1 MPNRKKECVA
11 IVHHGCAKN
20 LVDTELMAGALQKK
34 GYKITLDPY
43 EKDAEFVVIN
53 TCSFIYDAEKES
65 VSSIF
70 DMIAAGKKVII
81 TGCLPQKHGEE
92 LKALIPE
99 AIGFL
104 GTSDIEKIAELI
116 ENAKKPSKALRG
128 KENAE
133 CDFFVSKNPVCKYP
147 ENLDRL
153 QITVGSSSYIK
164 IAEGCDYACGYC
176 VIPKLRGPY
185 VSRPMEAIIEEAKT
199 LANKGVSEII
209 LIAQDTSSYGI
220 DLYKKPMLSK
230 LLEEL
235 NKIENLSWIRVL
247 YTYPT
252 NFNDELIDAISRLE
266 KVVKYVDI
274 PLQHSHPA
282 ILKAMR
288 RPVIDVLAFIQKLR
302 KKIKGVCIRTT
313 LITGYPTEEEEHF
326 NHLFDFVKAAKF
338 DRLGVFEFSK
348 EKGTY
353 AYGLKPQ
360 IRSSVKKARKN
371 KILKLQKEISNK
383 INESL
388 VGQEIPCIVEQVR
401 DDGTA
406 VLRSYKDA
414 PDVDGLV
421 YAKTSEIL
429 VPGDIWNVKITG
441 YSDYDL
447 FGEI

>member
-1 MPNRKKECVA
+1 MAGKKNACIA

-20 LVDTELMAGALQKK
+20 LVDTELMAGALQEK

-43 EKDAEFVVIN
+43 EAGVEFVVIN
-53 TCSFIYDAEKES
+53 TCSFIYDAERES

-70 DMIAAGKKVII
+70 DMISAGKKVII

-99 AIGFL
+99 AVGFI
-104 GTSDIEKIAELI
+104 GTSDIEKIVELI
-116 ENAKKPSKALRG
+116 EGAKKNDG
-128 KENAE
+128 KNAGGA
-133 CDFFVSKNPVCKYP
+133 DFLVSKNPVCKYP

-185 VSRPMEAIIEEAKT
+185 VSRPMEAIIKEAKT
-199 LANKGVSEII
+199 LADKGVSEII

-220 DLYKKPMLSK
+220 DLCKKPMLAK

-252 NFNDELIDAISRLE
+252 NFNDELINAIANLD

-274 PLQHSHPA
+274 PLQHSHPE

-288 RPVIDVLAFIQKLR
+288 RPVIDVLAFIKKLR
-302 KKIKGVCIRTT
+302 KNIKGVCIRTT
-313 LITGYPTEEEEHF
+313 LITGYPTEQEEYF
-326 NHLFDFVKAAKF
+326 DHLFNFVKSAKF

-348 EKGTY
+348 EKSTY
-353 AYGLKPQ
+353 AYSLKPQ
-360 IRSSVKKARKN
+360 IPARVKKARKN

-388 VGQEIPCIVEQVR
+388 VGQEISCIVEQVR

-406 VLRSYKDA
+406 ILRSYKDA

-421 YAKTSEIL
+421 YVKTAEIL
-429 VPGDIWNVKITG
+429 VPGDIWDVKITG